1 MVRDGKRAF
10 SGRVI
15 FSIAGETG
23 RRAVSAR
30 RTRRPGRYRAR
41 IVFPAGG
48 QWSVSLRAG
57 GRTIRLLRVDVN
69 GAGPRISRPHGFE
82 LAEEHG
88 DLSSRT
94 WRNRLLRVSLQHTC
108 EDTGRRRIRPPDV
121 PELRPRKLPLR
132 RGRGSD
138 LALRARR
145 LEDADRRKRDTRAR
159 GRRRARNLGAAR
171 WTRRFRLRCCRE
183 PLHLGVRQRRPGRD
197 ARRTDRHARRD
208 RPRGLLRRR
217 RPGAARRLWSPARLD
232 ASRTGPPTVAD
243 SQRGN
248 PAHRRR
254 HARIVTTI
262 ARGFSAPVG
271 VDATPDGSIYVV
283 DARLDHVVR
292 IALDGSRTQLGRA
305 LQPPSSVVVGPRRQV
320 RLYVSEFDGR
330 RISWID
336 SRTGRVSALVSFDD
350 DVAHD
355 LVVQRLVLLVPER
368 PEVVQHDR
376 QDEERRDEDDR
387 ASAER
392 AAVAGSIRRPSPF
405 TAMRAA
411 TASQL
416 E

>member
-1 MVRDGKRAF
+1 MLRVAVAVLVALRSLPRSRLPRAGGSPRGCSPVAGTANQPWTATAVVRDGKRAF

-88 DLSSRT
+88 DLLVPDMAGT
-94 WRNRLLRVSLQHTC
+94 GFYEVSLHTC

-121 PELRPRKLPLR
+121 PELRPRRLPLR

-217 RPGAARRLWSPARLD
+217 RPGAARRLWSPARARCPRGRD
-232 ASRTGPPTVAD
+232 RHRRRQP
-243 SQRGN
+243 QRGN

-254 HARIVTTI
+254 HADRHD

-271 VDATPDGSIYVV
+271 VDATPDGSIYVA

-292 IALDGSRTQLGRA
+292 IAPDGSRTLGRA
-305 LQPPSSVVVGPRRQV
+305 LQLPSSVVVDRAGRFV
-320 RLYVSEFDGR
+320 YVSEFDGR
-330 RISWID
+330 RISRID
-336 SRTGRVSALVSFDD
+336 SRTGRVSALV
-350 DVAHD
+350 
-355 LVVQRLVLLVPER
+355 R
-368 PEVVQHDR
+368 P
-376 QDEERRDEDDR
+376 
-387 ASAER
+387 
-392 AAVAGSIRRPSPF
+392 
-405 TAMRAA
+405 
-411 TASQL
+411 
-416 E
+416 